1 MNALHR
7 PPAFCRAVLALA
19 GLIGCGP
26 IVPAKAE
33 VDAASFATTFQTVLA
48 DNGIPG
54 GAWAIVRDGR
64 IAASGAHGVR
74 RLGEPE
80 PVSAETVFRIA
91 SVSKTFAAQI
101 GAMLVD
107 EGRLHW
113 NDPVTNFVP
122 SFRLKR
128 PDQAG
133 KLQLQHLLGQS
144 TGIVPNAFDNLLE
157 ADQPLARILPQFATL
172 EPICPL
178 GNCYTY
184 QNILFS
190 LVEPAYEQ
198 TAGDD
203 YPALLHQRLFQPLG
217 MSHASVGLD
226 AWNALPDRAEPHI
239 RRRGTWQTATVTAG
253 YYRVAPAAGINASA
267 HDMARWLLAQMDSHP
282 DVVTPAQVETLTRKR
297 IATPRELRRHR
308 WKSLLSEAHYGLGWR
323 LYTLGDQEL
332 VLHSGWVQGFVA
344 EIAYSPARRSGL
356 VVLLN
361 GETRAISDITTAFW
375 STELDI
381 QPRPETP

>member
-1 MNALHR
+1 MNALHW
-7 PPAFCRAVLALA
+7 PPKFCRAVLALA
-19 GLIGCGP
+19 CLIGCGP
-26 IVPAKAE
+26 IAQAE

-64 IAASGAHGVR
+64 IVASGAHGVR

-128 PDQAG
+128 PGQAG

-190 LVEPAYEQ
+190 LVEPAYEES
-198 TAGDD
+198 TGDD

-239 RRRGTWQTATVTAG
+239 RRRGAWQTATVAAG

-282 DVVTPAQVETLTRKR
+282 DVVTPTQVETLTRKR

-323 LYTLGDQEL
+323 LYTLGDEEL

-375 STELDI
+375 STELGI
-381 QPRPETP
+381 QPRPEAP